1 MKKLNNGFTLL
12 ELLVV
17 IAIIG
22 ILTTLLFANFNAARQ
37 RGRDAQRKADLR
49 NLQTALRIYY
59 NDNGGFPISSGSP
72 NYQIMGCGSKVQRT
86 ACSWGGA
93 WITSENQTYMSVL
106 PKDPLD
112 QVNSTVNDYRYSSTG
127 TGDDYTIQACLENKS
142 DDKGQATGD
151 LTWCSSGTIYQ
162 VRP

>member
-1 MKKLNNGFTLL
+1 MKKITRGFTLL

-59 NDNGGFPISSGSP
+59 NDNGGFPGSSGSP
-72 NYQIMGCGSKVQRT
+72 NYQIVGCGPKTART
-86 ACSWGGA
+86 VCSWGGA
-93 WITSENQTYMSVL
+93 WITSENQTYMSVI

-112 QVNSTVNDYRYSSTG
+112 QAASTVNDYRYSSTG
-127 TGDDYTIQACLENKS
+127 TDDYTLEACLENKS

-151 LTWCSSGTIYQ
+151 LTWCSSGTAYK

>member
-1 MKKLNNGFTLL
+1 MKKTNNGFTLL

-22 ILTTLLFANFNAARQ
+22 ILTTLLFANFNAARE
-37 RGRDAQRKADLR
+37 RGRDAQRKADIR

-59 NDNGGFPISSGSP
+59 NDNAGFPASNGSP
-72 NYQIMGCGSKVQRT
+72 NYQILGCGPKTGRT

-93 WITSENQTYMSVL
+93 WITSENQTYMSVI

-112 QVNSTVNDYRYSSTG
+112 QTGNTINDYRYESTG
-127 TGDDYTIQACLENKS
+127 GDDYTLSACLENKS
-142 DDKGQATGD
+142 DDKGQQTGD
-151 LTWCSSGTIYQ
+151 STWCPSRTMYK
-162 VRP
+162 VKP

>member
-1 MKKLNNGFTLL
+1 MKKINNGFTLL

-59 NDNGGFPISSGSP
+59 NDNGGFPGSNGSP
-72 NYQIMGCGSKVQRT
+72 NYQIMGCGSKAQRT

-93 WITSENQTYMSVL
+93 WITAENQTYMSVL

-112 QVNSTVNDYRYSSTG
+112 QVNSTVNDYRYESTG
-127 TGDDYTIQACLENKS
+127 AGDDYILRACLENKS
-142 DDKGQATGD
+142 DDKGQPINDA
-151 LTWCSSGTIYQ
+151 WCPSSWKYE
-162 VRP
+162 VKP